1 MYLTVILYEHANTL
15 ENGKMKFNDIS
26 YTSASEVSNRMGEH
40 RDCAVKAISIATG
53 TDYATVHAMLKA
65 AGRRNR
71 CGTYR
76 FQTDKVIKELG
87 FRQVNVTSQVC
98 GRTVRTVAG
107 ELRNGNYLVFVSGH
121 VLAVKE
127 GVVEDWTAGR
137 QHRVKDIMKI
147 VPEDSVEEA
156 RIVAPVAVQAP
167 RGTVTQ
173 RIYTA
178 ADAAWAAIGSPR
190 NEKLVRR
197 MRVQLMNE
205 LEQQGIKRTTAS
217 STLGTWWKT
226 K

>member
-1 MYLTVILYEHANTL
+1 MP
-15 ENGKMKFNDIS
+15 NDIS
-26 YTSASEVSNRMGEH
+26 YTSTKEASSRMNES

-53 TDYATVHAMLKA
+53 TDYVQVHAMLKA

-76 FQTDKVIKELG
+76 HQTDKVIKKLG
-87 FRQVNVTSQVC
+87 YEQVDITRQTC
-98 GRTVRTVAG
+98 GRTVRTIAS
-107 ELRNGNYLVFVSGH
+107 ELQDGNYLVFVSGH
-121 VLAVKE
+121 VLCIKHGIA
-127 GVVEDWTAGR
+127 EDWTAGR
-137 QHRVKDIMKI
+137 QHRVKEVMKI
-147 VPEDSVEEA
+147 VQTSSIEEPKT
-156 RIVAPVAVQAP
+156 VAPAPAQA
-167 RGTVTQ
+167 RMSVKY

-178 ADAAWAAIGSPR
+178 ADQAWASIGSPR

-197 MRVQLMNE
+197 MRIQLMAS